1 MKRHSHVQSGLAI
14 SDGRWVID
22 VSYNS
27 GLDPCSRKSPSP
39 ASSTLLPLKGSNRPP
54 SSPVLHHHHGNHGNH
69 RDAYM

>member
-39 ASSTLLPLKGSNRPP
+39 AFIDTLATQGFKSSPP
-54 SSPVLHHHHGNHGNH
+54 SSSVLHHHHGNHG
-69 RDAYM
+69 DAYM